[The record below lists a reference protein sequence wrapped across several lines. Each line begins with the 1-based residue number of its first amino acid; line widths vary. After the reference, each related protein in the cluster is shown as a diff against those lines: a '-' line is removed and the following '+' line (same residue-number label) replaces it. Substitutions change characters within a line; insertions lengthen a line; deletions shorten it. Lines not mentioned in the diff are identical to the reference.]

1 MRILLGEIMLEKDI
15 TYPELARLSGV
26 SSSTL
31 HRMANGQKTNSIEHL
46 EQIAKALNMR
56 ISDLYES
63 DWK

>member
-1 MRILLGEIMLEKDI
+1 MKILLGEIMFEKNI
-15 TYPELARLSGV
+15 TYPELERLSGV
-26 SSSTL
+26 SRSTL